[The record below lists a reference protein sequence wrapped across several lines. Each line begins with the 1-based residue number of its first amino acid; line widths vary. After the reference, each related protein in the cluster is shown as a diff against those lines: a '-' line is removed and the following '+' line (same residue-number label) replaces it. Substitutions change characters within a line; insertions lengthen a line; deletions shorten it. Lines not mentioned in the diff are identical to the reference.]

1 LGSAK
6 TYKGYALTDEMTAR
20 SQVRLI
26 DLHRHMGDNRLPHDA
41 AELAAKLGGDHRGG
55 TSARYV
61 TMVME
66 RHPHLFLEADDGQW
80 FGIGGRALDEVEA
93 SAPTPEP
100 VAEYEEFEEDTFTTS
115 RLLREILQ
123 EEGPTKLS
131 RVVEIASGRLPPERS
146 IASVGPTLI
155 MNPEI
160 FIRVLPGVY
169 ALRRDIPS
177 TKVLFEQ
184 KPAYLLNADQAR
196 YYALARKAGE
206 PWGTFPLWSPAAE
219 AALCSWAIENADR
232 PFCNHWCQSYLRC
245 LAG

>member
-1 LGSAK
+1 
-6 TYKGYALTDEMTAR
+6 
-20 SQVRLI
+20 
-26 DLHRHMGDNRLPHDA
+26 MGDNRLPHDA

-131 RVVEIASGRLPPERS
+131 RVVEIASGRLLQK
-146 IASVGPTLI
+146 GQ
-155 MNPEI
+155 
-160 FIRVLPGVY
+160 LP
-169 ALRRDIPS
+169 A
-177 TKVLFEQ
+177 
-184 KPAYLLNADQAR
+184 
-196 YYALARKAGE
+196 
-206 PWGTFPLWSPAAE
+206 
-219 AALCSWAIENADR
+219 
-232 PFCNHWCQSYLRC
+232 
-245 LAG
+245 